1 MIRKDIIGMK
11 KLFKKVK
18 AFTLAEILIALTVI
32 GIVSALTI
40 PNLSKNIQTAQSKT
54 AFKKT
59 LAEINTAIADFT
71 ANEGK
76 NLAQVGTNGE
86 IQAMF
91 ENYMGAKAVT
101 DTARWPVVV
110 NLKRPQY
117 TASANAG
124 VINLSNTT
132 NVVSKILNGTSSG
145 NTELG
150 NYTYY
155 TLPNSVGLLVPATT
169 DTNYLLVSC
178 GSPRLL
184 LDTNPIYV
192 SQANNACLIFI
203 DTNGR
208 KGPNQQIMGVTSTSG
223 DVDACAKIVVPEGD
237 YMLQAGTGSN
247 AKYCELTDDAVTD
260 IYPVVLFNNKA
271 YPATVAGYWVLND
284 LIGQDI

>member
-1 MIRKDIIGMK
+1 MK
-11 KLFKKVK
+11 SLYKKIK

-32 GIVSALTI
+32 GLVSALTI
-40 PNLSKNIQTAQSKT
+40 PNLSRNMQAAQSKT

-91 ENYMGAKAVT
+91 ENYMGAKAVPGT
-101 DTARWPVVV
+101 SRWPVVV

-117 TASANAG
+117 SASTTAAVN
-124 VINLSNTT
+124 NLSNTT
-132 NVVSKILNGTSSG
+132 NIVSKVLDGTSSG

-155 TLPNSVGLLVPATT
+155 MLPSNVGLIVPAAT
-169 DTNYLLVSC
+169 DSNYLLVSC

-184 LDTNPIYV
+184 LDTNPIYI

-223 DVDACAKIVVPEGD
+223 DVDACAKIVVPEED

-260 IYPVVLFNNKA
+260 IYPVVLYNDRA

-284 LIGQDI
+284 LIGQDL